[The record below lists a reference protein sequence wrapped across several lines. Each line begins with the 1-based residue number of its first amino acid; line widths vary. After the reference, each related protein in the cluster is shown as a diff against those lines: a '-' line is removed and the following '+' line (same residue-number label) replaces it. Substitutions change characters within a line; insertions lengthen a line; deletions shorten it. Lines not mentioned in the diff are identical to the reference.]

1 MIFPDVLLDEV
12 EYVHDVMVEVAE
24 NVHDVMMEVVDYDD
38 DDVARDHDGDAEAI
52 EIVTGNDAFVFVE
65 MMMTDYK

>member
-1 MIFPDVLLDEV
+1 
-12 EYVHDVMVEVAE
+12 MVEVVE
-24 NVHDVMMEVVDYDD
+24 NVHDVMMEVVDYDDDDD

-52 EIVTGNDAFVFVE
+52 EIETGNDAFVFVRR

>member
-12 EYVHDVMVEVAE
+12 EYVHDVM
-24 NVHDVMMEVVDYDD
+24 MEVVDYDDEDD

-52 EIVTGNDAFVFVE
+52 EIEIGNDAFVFVR

>member
-12 EYVHDVMVEVAE
+12 EYVHDVM
-24 NVHDVMMEVVDYDD
+24 MEVVDYDDEDD
-38 DDVARDHDGDAEAI
+38 DDVARDHDDDAEVI
-52 EIVTGNDAFVFVE
+52 EIATGNDAFVFVR